1 MKAIL
6 DCSEK
11 VSELINTISIDG
23 KEQSQSIS
31 QISTSVSGMD
41 IIVQKNS
48 ASSEEFASASR
59 SLFSQAIKMKSLV
72 NSLLDMVT
80 SGQEDLKGFQ
90 ENSSSPTE
98 EG

>member
-1 MKAIL
+1 
-6 DCSEK
+6 
-11 VSELINTISIDG
+11 
-23 KEQSQSIS
+23 
-31 QISTSVSGMD
+31 MD
-41 IIVQKNS
+41 TVIVKNS

-80 SGQEDLKGFQ
+80 GSQEDLKGFQ
-90 ENSSSPTE
+90 ENSSTPTE